1 MFIRGY
7 IIWILRLV
15 FLEIMWKCRY
25 FDMKGGRNLIWGKFV
40 IVVRNYLWGVGL
52 SKKVIRLSVVCEEFG
67 VWF

>member
-25 FDMKGGRNLIWGKFV
+25 FDMKGSRNLIWGKFV